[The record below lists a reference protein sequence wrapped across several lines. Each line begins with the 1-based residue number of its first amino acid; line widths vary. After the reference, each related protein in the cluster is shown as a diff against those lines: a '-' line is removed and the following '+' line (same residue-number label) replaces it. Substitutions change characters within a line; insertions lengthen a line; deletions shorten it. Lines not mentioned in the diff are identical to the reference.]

1 MIGLSIE
8 TSCDETAA
16 SIIKD
21 GREVLSNVVA
31 TQIDIH
37 KKYGGVVPEIASRKH
52 ISTISQ
58 VVEEALNE
66 ANIDFKDILK
76 SIGLDELFNAN
87 SLNRAFEYVD
97 ENGFSL
103 EYIKQKNNVEF
114 SELGTVIKS
123 FTISMG
129 SKATS
134 FAPLDTFTLEVKLNS
149 PFIYVIR
156 DVNGLPLYIGNVSNL

>member
-66 ANIDFKDILK
+66 GVKQKLISEETKKQFQKSKQINSQYPGIRMVDSSTIDFDHPEGTI
-76 SIGLDELFNAN
+76 DEI
-87 SLNRAFEYVD
+87 R
-97 ENGFSL
+97 
-103 EYIKQKNNVEF
+103 QWF
-114 SELGTVIKS
+114 SEWANNTVANKIDRRTENVIARGIK
-123 FTISMG
+123 
-129 SKATS
+129 
-134 FAPLDTFTLEVKLNS
+134 
-149 PFIYVIR
+149 YR
-156 DVNGLPLYIGNVSNL
+156 NVA